1 MQYSERPHPSSYLS
15 NRHVFS
21 GDCVD
26 YALTLPYGLGTAFC
40 DVWFYSPV
48 QPDRL
53 VHARRLIDRC
63 IESGNVAGCE
73 ETAVLL
79 ERDLAGEAVSW
90 DQKVLVLLAR
100 GGVENLFCV
109 QDILIEQEKVPS
121 AAL

>member
-1 MQYSERPHPSSYLS
+1 MQYSERPHPSSYLN

-21 GDCVD
+21 RDCVD

-53 VHARRLIDRC
+53 AHAQRLIDQC

-79 ERDLAGEAVSW
+79 EDDLKGEAVSW

-100 GGVENLFCV
+100 GGVENLFCA
-109 QDILIEQEKVPS
+109 QDILSEQEKVPS
-121 AAL
+121 AAM

>member
-1 MQYSERPHPSSYLS
+1 MQYSNRPHPSSYLN

-63 IESGNVAGCE
+63 IESGTVAGCE

-79 ERDLAGEAVSW
+79 EQDLAGETVSW
-90 DQKVLVLLAR
+90 DQRVLVLLAR
-100 GGVENLFCV
+100 GGVKNLFCA
-109 QDILIEQEKVPS
+109 QDILSAQEKIPS
-121 AAL
+121 AAM